1 MAEEATLNEL
11 LVNEIGSQIDF
22 LSNLDPGTDQH
33 EKCVK
38 DIATLY
44 KVFNEEGE
52 LSNKYAEIEA
62 RAKVDEAKAEIER
75 EKLNLE
81 KERLAFEK
89 EKANAEGLAS
99 EKQKKTD
106 LILFGIE
113 QGIKILAIVV
123 PLKFYRRIF
132 EEGIAFETNGSV
144 SSKFFGNF
152 INKMKP
158 TKVD

>member
-1 MAEEATLNEL
+1 MAEEVTLNNL

-22 LSNLDPGTDQH
+22 LSNMDPGTEGH
-33 EKCVK
+33 EKCCK

-44 KVFNEEGE
+44 KIYNEEAEIG
-52 LSNKYAEIEA
+52 NKYAEIDA
-62 RAKVDEAKAEIER
+62 RVKADEAKAEIER

-81 KERLAFEK
+81 KERLEFEK
-89 EKANAEGLAS
+89 EKANADGLAA

-113 QGIKILAIVV
+113 QGIKILAIIV